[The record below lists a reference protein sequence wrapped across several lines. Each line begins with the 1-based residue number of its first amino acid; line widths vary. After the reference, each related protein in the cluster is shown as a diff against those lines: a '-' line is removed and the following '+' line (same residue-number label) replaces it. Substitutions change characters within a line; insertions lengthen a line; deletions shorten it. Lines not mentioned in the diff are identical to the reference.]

1 MEVHV
6 NFRGRK
12 PVPQHVDIGMEREN
26 KVTVLCFEGLP
37 KMEGST
43 AYLHID
49 LGDNSD
55 VIEIV
60 DGQADVKRTL
70 TQFTGSVEAFVEV
83 LGANDRVWHSQIM
96 ELSVGR
102 LPILGEKIEQEYP
115 TAFEQ
120 ALAQT
125 AADKAAAAK
134 SAADAAATAAGIVT
148 EEAARQDAEGKRV
161 AAETARGQAE
171 KTRAEHERLRA
182 SAESER
188 VKAENARVT
197 AEENREKAEA
207 AREQEVADALSS
219 VAGVENTVQAN
230 ERQRVL
236 AERTRAAQEQARQ
249 SAEQSRVE
257 AERAREQ
264 AEQRRETAETSRA
277 EAERQRES
285 METSRQTAETTRNA
299 AENGRAKAEKARETA
314 ESQRQQAETA
324 RADAES
330 KRVQAEQG
338 RVTAEQGRV
347 AAETQREEAMAQHAE
362 KIAELESEVA
372 KKAQID
378 DTTVSDAA
386 PWSSQH
392 IVDVLCP
399 PLEESG
405 NPVVCYPVANSNL
418 DIVASWEPTQE
429 GSGEPYPAGGGPNL
443 LDVSQCTPAPI
454 TSAYGLT
461 VTVDGTGLIKLS
473 GTPTV
478 KVEAQR
484 ATFRILFTN
493 QVISV
498 ENYKAKAFVVKGTVT
513 GIKTIASDK
522 SIVII
527 TPLAPDTPVD
537 IQFRLM
543 YYVGDEPTAYAP
555 YANIRPIHGRT
566 QVSVERCG
574 ENLLNIAPF
583 TKLTKSGVTYEYVAN
598 GGMRISGT
606 ATANVDSPTFAVGH
620 LPPGKYYGLDM
631 GTGIDASIVV
641 QRNGSNLWLNAK
653 GQFEILA
660 GDVIKYWY
668 LIANNGVT
676 LDKTVYPY
684 IVPGTSAPAEYAP
697 YSGST
702 TTLALPST
710 IYGGEVGADGE
721 GQETWKLLTLD
732 GTENWS
738 VSGKYLDNKSDWYY
752 VSSQIPGA
760 VNKEPMKDNDICS
773 HFPHADVANN
783 NAVKGCA
790 IVWGAIR
797 VRWGDTIPED
807 ADEWNFF
814 LSAQYAAGTPVQVAY
829 KLATPV
835 PFTAT
840 GGDTIKALSGTN
852 TVLTDAD
859 AVAVKGRADPIR
871 IIQQLQAASTASAQA
886 LADVERAV
894 TDI

>member
-37 KMEGST
+37 KMDGST

-70 TQFTGSVEAFVEV
+70 TQFTGSAEAFVEV

-96 ELSVGR
+96 ELFVGR
-102 LPILGEKIEQEYP
+102 LPLLGEKIKQEYP

-148 EEAARQDAEGKRV
+148 EEAARQDAESK
-161 AAETARGQAE
+161 
-171 KTRAEHERLRA
+171 
-182 SAESER
+182 R
-188 VKAENARVT
+188 VKAENARET
-197 AEENREKAEA
+197 AEANREQAEA
-207 AREQEVADALSS
+207 AREKDTAAAVKRTDDLVKS
-219 VAGVENTVQAN
+219 VKAK
-230 ERQRVL
+230 L
-236 AERTRAAQEQARQ
+236 
-249 SAEQSRVE
+249 
-257 AERAREQ
+257 
-264 AEQRRETAETSRA
+264 
-277 EAERQRES
+277 
-285 METSRQTAETTRNA
+285 
-299 AENGRAKAEKARETA
+299 ENGEFVGAQGPQGPIGATGPQGVPGVQGEKGEKGEKGDTGATGPQGEKG
-314 ESQRQQAETA
+314 
-324 RADAES
+324 ADGADGAPGQDG
-330 KRVQAEQG
+330 KDGLDAP
-338 RVTAEQGRV
+338 
-347 AAETQREEAMAQHAE
+347 
-362 KIAELESEVA
+362 
-372 KKAQID
+372 QID

-392 IVDVLCP
+392 IVDMLCP
-399 PLEESG
+399 PLEASG
-405 NPVVCYPVANSNL
+405 NPVVCYPVAGSNL
-418 DIVASWEPTQE
+418 GVMASWEPTQE

-443 LDVSQCTPAPI
+443 LDISQCTPAPP

-461 VTVDGTGLIKLS
+461 VTVDSTGVIKLS
-473 GTPTV
+473 GTPTI
-478 KVEAQR
+478 KVESAR

-498 ENYKAKAFVVKGTVT
+498 ENYKAKAFVMKGAVT
-513 GIKTIASDK
+513 EAKTIASDK
-522 SIVII
+522 SIVIV

-566 QVSVERCG
+566 AVSVERCG
-574 ENLLNIAPF
+574 ENLLNITPF

-598 GGMRISGT
+598 GGVHISGT

-631 GTGIDASIVV
+631 GTGIAASIVV

-653 GQFEILA
+653 GVFEILA
-660 GDVIKYWY
+660 GDIIKYWY
-668 LIANNGVT
+668 MIANNGVT
-676 LDKTVYPY
+676 HDKTVYPY
-684 IVPGTSAPAEYAP
+684 IVPGTTAPTTYSP
-697 YSGST
+697 YVGST
-702 TTLALPST
+702 TTLTLPST
-710 IYGGEVGADGE
+710 IYGADLQADGE
-721 GQETWKLLTLD
+721 GQETRRLLTLD
-732 GTENWS
+732 GTESWKTWGVDKTKAGQTGFYCS
-738 VSGKYLDNKSDWYY
+738 VVPYAAISDNANVSSHFEWKQGYY
-752 VSSQIPGA
+752 VHQGANIGIGIAPEANPYLMLCVQDTLLEDVSSDIAA
-760 VNKEPMKDNDICS
+760 VTSLK
-773 HFPHADVANN
+773 AYLA
-783 NAVKGCA
+783 
-790 IVWGAIR
+790 
-797 VRWGDTIPED
+797 
-807 ADEWNFF
+807 
-814 LSAQYAAGTPVQVAY
+814 AQYAAGTPVQVAY
-829 KLATPV
+829 KLATPT

-840 GGDTIKALSGTN
+840 GGGPIKALSGTN
-852 TVLTDAD
+852 TILTDAD
-859 AVAVKGRADPIR
+859 ALTVKGRADPIH
-871 IIQQLQAASTASAQA
+871 IIQQLQAASAASAQA

-894 TDI
+894 TNI